1 MPSRVQPPTQQRGD
15 VRFAADGH
23 EGGQR
28 RVGAKRGAEHDE
40 LVDDGAVSAG
50 ALVGQGGQSLP
61 GLFAEL
67 LFAESLLGHG

>member
-1 MPSRVQPPTQQRGD
+1 MCRPASSRR
-15 VRFAADGH
+15 RSSAEMSGH

-40 LVDDGAVSAG
+40 LVDDGAVSVG
-50 ALVGQGGQSLP
+50 ALCGQSGQSLP

-67 LFAESLLGHG
+67 LFAESLFGHG